1 MRLSAVRRLTLVA
14 ATIAT
19 GLAAGFFYAYHVS
32 VTRGHA
38 LVADRTYVEA
48 MQAINATV
56 RNAEF
61 ALGFFGALVLGVA
74 ALALRATRWRSP
86 TTWLLAAGVGLYL
99 AAFLVT
105 MTVSVPLNEDLA
117 AVALAAADLPV
128 VRADY
133 EQAWNRANALR
144 TGLSVAAFA
153 FLVAA
158 VAGDRRPGSAVDSG
172 HGELERDRGGR
183 TRAGGQG
190 AGGLRRPP
198 AQGAGHAAP

>member
-1 MRLSAVRRLTLVA
+1 MRLPAVRRLTLVA

-38 LVADRTYVEA
+38 LIGDRAYVEA

-56 RNAEF
+56 RNVEF
-61 ALGFFGALVLGVA
+61 ALGFFGALILGVA
-74 ALALRATRWRSP
+74 ALALRAGRWRSP

-99 AAFLVT
+99 AA
-105 MTVSVPLNEDLA
+105 
-117 AVALAAADLPV
+117 

-133 EQAWNRANALR
+133 EPVWNRANALR

-153 FLVAA
+153 LLVGA
-158 VAGDRRPGSAVDSG
+158 VASDRRPG
-172 HGELERDRGGR
+172 R
-183 TRAGGQG
+183 TPQAT
-190 AGGLRRPP
+190 ATL
-198 AQGAGHAAP
+198 

>member
-1 MRLSAVRRLTLVA
+1 MGLSAVRRLTLVC

-38 LVADRTYVEA
+38 LVGDRTYVEA

-56 RNAEF
+56 RNWEF
-61 ALGFFGALVLGVA
+61 ALGFFGALLLGAA
-74 ALALRATRWRSP
+74 ALALRAGRWRSP
-86 TTWLLAAGVGLYL
+86 TTWLLAAGVALYL
-99 AAFLVT
+99 GAFLVT

-117 AVALAAADLPV
+117 RVALAASDLPA

-133 EQAWNRANALR
+133 ELAWNRANALR

-158 VAGDRRPGSAVDSG
+158 VATDRRRHRPVDSS
-172 HGELERDRGGR
+172 HGDLG
-183 TRAGGQG
+183 
-190 AGGLRRPP
+190 
-198 AQGAGHAAP
+198 

>member
-1 MRLSAVRRLTLVA
+1 MQLPSLRRLPLVA

-38 LVADRTYVEA
+38 LVGDRAYVEA

-61 ALGFFGALVLGVA
+61 ALSFFGALVLGVV
-74 ALALRATRWRSP
+74 ALALRARSLRSP

-105 MTVSVPLNEDLA
+105 MLVNVPMNEELAQVALSGADLA
-117 AVALAAADLPV
+117 A

-133 EQAWNRANALR
+133 EPAWNQANALR
-144 TGLSVAAFA
+144 TGVSIAAFA
-153 FLVAA
+153 LLVAA
-158 VAGDRRPGSAVDSG
+158 VASDRSG
-172 HGELERDRGGR
+172 RSR
-183 TRAGGQG
+183 QG
-190 AGGLRRPP
+190 A
-198 AQGAGHAAP
+198 AAAARS

>member
-1 MRLSAVRRLTLVA
+1 VRLSTLRRLTLVA

-38 LVADRTYVEA
+38 LVGDRAYVEA

-56 RNAEF
+56 RNFEF

-74 ALALRATRWRSP
+74 ALSLRAGRWRSP

-105 MTVSVPLNEDLA
+105 MTVNVPMNEDLA
-117 AVALAAADLPV
+117 TVALSGTDLAA

-133 EQAWNRANALR
+133 EPAWNRANALR

-153 FLVAA
+153 LLVGAVASDRSPGRSRRDRVAA
-158 VAGDRRPGSAVDSG
+158 AVPG
-172 HGELERDRGGR
+172 
-183 TRAGGQG
+183 T
-190 AGGLRRPP
+190 P
-198 AQGAGHAAP
+198 

>member
-38 LVADRTYVEA
+38 LVGDR
-48 MQAINATV
+48 M
-56 RNAEF
+56 
-61 ALGFFGALVLGVA
+61 
-74 ALALRATRWRSP
+74 
-86 TTWLLAAGVGLYL
+86 
-99 AAFLVT
+99 
-105 MTVSVPLNEDLA
+105 NEDLA
-117 AVALAAADLPV
+117 TVSLAAADLPA

-153 FLVAA
+153 LLVAA
-158 VAGDRRPGSAVDSG
+158 VAGDRRRGSAVDSA
-172 HGELERDRGGR
+172 HGELERDRDGR

-190 AGGLRRPP
+190 AGDLRRPP
-198 AQGAGHAAP
+198 AQAAGHPAP

>member
-1 MRLSAVRRLTLVA
+1 MPLPSLRRLTLVV

-38 LVADRTYVEA
+38 LVGDHAYLEA

-56 RNAEF
+56 RNLEF

-74 ALALRATRWRSP
+74 ALALRARSLGSP

-105 MTVSVPLNEDLA
+105 MLVNVPMNEELAQVALPGADLA
-117 AVALAAADLPV
+117 AV
-128 VRADY
+128 RAGY
-133 EQAWNRANALR
+133 EPAWNRANALR
-144 TGLSVAAFA
+144 TGLSIAAFTL
-153 FLVAA
+153 LVAA
-158 VAGDRRPGSAVDSG
+158 VASDRHPGRSRRDAVAAATTSRPAS
-172 HGELERDRGGR
+172 
-183 TRAGGQG
+183 
-190 AGGLRRPP
+190 
-198 AQGAGHAAP
+198 

>member
-1 MRLSAVRRLTLVA
+1 MRLTAVRRLTLVA

-38 LVADRTYVEA
+38 LIGDRAYVEA

-74 ALALRATRWRSP
+74 ALALRAGRWRSP

-105 MTVSVPLNEDLA
+105 MLVNVPLNEELAQVALSSPDLA
-117 AVALAAADLPV
+117 A

-133 EQAWNRANALR
+133 EPPWNRANALR
-144 TGLSVAAFA
+144 TGLSIAAFV
-153 FLVAA
+153 FLVGA
-158 VAGDRRPGSAVDSG
+158 VATDRRPDRERSGAAEAAVTV
-172 HGELERDRGGR
+172 H
-183 TRAGGQG
+183 
-190 AGGLRRPP
+190 P
-198 AQGAGHAAP
+198 

>member
-1 MRLSAVRRLTLVA
+1 MQLSTLRRLTLVA
-14 ATIAT
+14 ATIAS

-38 LVADRTYVEA
+38 LIGDRAYLEA

-61 ALGFFGALVLGVA
+61 ALSFFGALLLGAV
-74 ALALRATRWRSP
+74 ALALRAGRWRSA

-105 MTVSVPLNEDLA
+105 MLVNVPMNEELAQVALSGSDLA
-117 AVALAAADLPV
+117 A

-133 EQAWNRANALR
+133 EPPWNRANALR
-144 TGLSVAAFA
+144 TALSIAAFV
-153 FLVAA
+153 FLVTAVASDQRSARPRDAAA
-158 VAGDRRPGSAVDSG
+158 VTGRP
-172 HGELERDRGGR
+172 
-183 TRAGGQG
+183 
-190 AGGLRRPP
+190 
-198 AQGAGHAAP
+198 

>member
-1 MRLSAVRRLTLVA
+1 MQLSTVRRLTLVA

-38 LVADRTYVEA
+38 LIGDRAYLEA

-56 RNAEF
+56 RNWEF
-61 ALGFFGALVLGVA
+61 FLGFFGALILGAA
-74 ALALRATRWRSP
+74 ALALRAGRWRSA
-86 TTWLLAAGVGLYL
+86 TTWLVAAGVGLYL

-105 MTVSVPLNEDLA
+105 MLVNVPMNEELAQVALEGADLA
-117 AVALAAADLPV
+117 A

-133 EQAWNRANALR
+133 EPPWNRANALR
-144 TGLSVAAFA
+144 TGLSIAGFA

-158 VAGDRRPGSAVDSG
+158 VASDQRPTRPRDAAATGAPDRSQAPPV
-172 HGELERDRGGR
+172 LGR
-183 TRAGGQG
+183 
-190 AGGLRRPP
+190 
-198 AQGAGHAAP
+198 

>member
-1 MRLSAVRRLTLVA
+1 MQLSAVRRLTLVA

-38 LVADRTYVEA
+38 LVSDRAYVEA

-56 RNAEF
+56 RNLEF
-61 ALGFFGALVLGVA
+61 ALGFFGALVLGAA
-74 ALALRATRWRSP
+74 ALVLHAGRWRSV

-105 MTVSVPLNEDLA
+105 MAVNVPLNEELARAAPSGPDLA
-117 AVALAAADLPV
+117 AVRAA
-128 VRADY
+128 Y
-133 EQAWNRANALR
+133 EPAWNRANALR

-153 FLVAA
+153 CLVAA
-158 VAGDRRPGSAVDSG
+158 VASDRRPA
-172 HGELERDRGGR
+172 R
-183 TRAGGQG
+183 TR
-190 AGGLRRPP
+190 
-198 AQGAGHAAP
+198 HDVAAVTART

>member
-1 MRLSAVRRLTLVA
+1 MQLSAVRRLILVA

-38 LVADRTYVEA
+38 LVGDRAYVEA

-56 RNAEF
+56 RNWEF
-61 ALGFFGALVLGVA
+61 FLGFFGALILGAA
-74 ALALRATRWRSP
+74 ALALRAGRWRSP
-86 TTWLLAAGVGLYL
+86 TTRLLAVGVALYL

-105 MTVSVPLNEDLA
+105 MLVNVPLNEELATVALSSPDLA
-117 AVALAAADLPV
+117 A

-133 EQAWNRANALR
+133 EPPWNRANALR
-144 TGLSVAAFA
+144 TGLSIAAFA

-158 VAGDRRPGSAVDSG
+158 VASDRRPNHS
-172 HGELERDRGGR
+172 
-183 TRAGGQG
+183 RAGTVG
-190 AGGLRRPP
+190 AAVTGRS
-198 AQGAGHAAP
+198 

>member
-1 MRLSAVRRLTLVA
+1 MQLPSLRRLTLVM

-38 LVADRTYVEA
+38 LIGDRAYLEA

-56 RNAEF
+56 RNWEF
-61 ALGFFGALVLGVA
+61 FLGFFGALILGAA
-74 ALALRATRWRSP
+74 ALALRARSLRSP

-105 MTVSVPLNEDLA
+105 MLVNVPMNEELAQVALPGADLA
-117 AVALAAADLPV
+117 A

-133 EQAWNRANALR
+133 ESPWNRANALR
-144 TGLSVAAFA
+144 TGLSIAAFA
-153 FLVAA
+153 LLVAA
-158 VAGDRRPGSAVDSG
+158 VASDRDPGRSRRDAAATTSRPAS
-172 HGELERDRGGR
+172 
-183 TRAGGQG
+183 
-190 AGGLRRPP
+190 
-198 AQGAGHAAP
+198 